1 MAARI
6 LQIILPVLAIVAGGW
21 LFGRVARPEIAS
33 VNQMNMDVF
42 VPALILGALSRRD
55 FDLWGSRGLIL
66 GAVGVVL
73 GSGLLAWPLA
83 RWIKVD
89 PRTFVPPMMFNN
101 SGNLGLPLAVLAFG
115 EELLP
120 AAVALFAT
128 SNLLHFTLGT
138 SIVRGDAHFGSFLR
152 SPMVLATAG
161 GVLLSATGIG
171 LPGFAGVAV
180 RLAGDVAVPLMIF
193 TLGVRMATTPLG
205 VWRIGLAGGIARPV
219 AGLAAALPLGAA
231 LGLSGARLGLLY
243 LFASLPPAILN
254 FMVAERYRQ
263 EPDRVASIVLI
274 GHLASL
280 VFVPLGL
287 ALALRVG

>member
-1 MAARI
+1 
-6 LQIILPVLAIVAGGW
+6 
-21 LFGRVARPEIAS
+21 
-33 VNQMNMDVF
+33 
-42 VPALILGALSRRD
+42 
-55 FDLWGSRGLIL
+55 
-66 GAVGVVL
+66 VGVVL

-83 RWIKVD
+83 RWMKVEA
-89 PRTFVPPMMFNN
+89 RTFLPPMMFNN
-101 SGNLGLPLAVLAFG
+101 SGNIGLPLAVLAFG
-115 EELLP
+115 EGMLP

-138 SIVRGDAHFGSFLR
+138 SIVRGDAHFAGFLR

-161 GVLLSATGIG
+161 GVALSLSGLG
-171 LPGFAGVAV
+171 LPGFVGVAV
-180 RLAGDVAVPLMIF
+180 RMAGDVAVPLMIF

-205 VWRIGLAGGIARPV
+205 VWRVGLAGGVVRPL
-219 AGLAAALPLGAA
+219 AGLAMALPLGAL
-231 LGLSGARLGLLY
+231 LGLSGSRLGLLY

-263 EPDRVASIVLI
+263 EPDKVASIVLI

-287 ALALRVG
+287 ALALRTG